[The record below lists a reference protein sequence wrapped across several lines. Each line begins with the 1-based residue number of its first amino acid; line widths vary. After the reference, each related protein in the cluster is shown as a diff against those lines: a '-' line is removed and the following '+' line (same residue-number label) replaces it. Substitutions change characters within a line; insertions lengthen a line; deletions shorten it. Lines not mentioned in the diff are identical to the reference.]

1 MLMGDIINTG
11 EDIERH
17 VVEAETGPAGMMW
30 MQLSAFGDDALN
42 ALLTASALSV
52 YFEAKRVE
60 TEALGV

>member
-1 MLMGDIINTG
+1 
-11 EDIERH
+11 
-17 VVEAETGPAGMMW
+17 MMW